1 MVRGMVHGILARK
14 CKENKD
20 MEDKIK
26 ALTEKLKVLE
36 TEEAEITKHL
46 AELKANKAEKVTTE
60 LDGGIK
66 LRQSKIRTFVS
77 AKTARNIAETTSA
90 FKNHI
95 AKIIE
100 DTAKEGMTQL
110 SYFVG
115 DICDVQ
121 VNRAINELNE
131 LDYEV
136 VFNDKDREL
145 IIKW

>member
-1 MVRGMVHGILARK
+1 MVHSILARK
-14 CKENKD
+14 RKENKD

-26 ALTEKLKVLE
+26 ALTEELRAPEVEEGE
-36 TEEAEITKHL
+36 TDKRL
-46 AELKANKAEKVTTE
+46 AELKANNAEKVTTE
-60 LDGGIK
+60 LDGGVK
-66 LRQSKIRTFVS
+66 LRQSKIRMFVS
-77 AKTARNIAETTSA
+77 AKTARKIAETTST

-110 SYFVG
+110 IYFVG

-121 VNRAINELNE
+121 VNMVISELSE
-131 LDYEV
+131 LGYDV
-136 VFNDKDREL
+136 VLNDKDQEL

>member
-1 MVRGMVHGILARK
+1 MVHSILARK

-26 ALTEKLKVLE
+26 ALTEKLKALE

-46 AELKANKAEKVTTE
+46 AELKANNVEKTAVE

-77 AKTARNIAETTSA
+77 AKTARHIAETTSA

-110 SYFVG
+110 IYFVG
-115 DICDVQ
+115 DICDAQ
-121 VNRAINELNE
+121 VNMVISELSE
-131 LDYEV
+131 LSYDV
-136 VFNDKDREL
+136 VLNDKDQEL

>member
-1 MVRGMVHGILARK
+1 
-14 CKENKD
+14 

-26 ALTEKLKVLE
+26 ALTEDLRASE

-46 AELKANKAEKVTTE
+46 TELKANNVEKTAVE

-66 LRQSKIRTFVS
+66 LRQSKIRTFVA
-77 AKTARNIAETTSA
+77 AKIARKIAETTSA

-95 AKIIE
+95 AKIIDE
-100 DTAKEGMTQL
+100 TAKEGMTQL
-110 SYFVG
+110 IYFVG

-121 VNRAINELNE
+121 VNRVLSELNA
-131 LDYEV
+131 LGYEV
-136 VFNDKDREL
+136 VLNDKTQEL

>member
-1 MVRGMVHGILARK
+1 MVHSILARK
-14 CKENKD
+14 RKENKD

-26 ALTEKLKVLE
+26 AMTEELRTVEVEEGETEKR
-36 TEEAEITKHL
+36 L
-46 AELKANKAEKVTTE
+46 AELKANNAEKVMAE

-77 AKTARNIAETTSA
+77 AKTARHIAETTSA

-100 DTAKEGMTQL
+100 ETAKEGMTQL
-110 SYFVG
+110 IYFVG

-121 VNRAINELNE
+121 VNRVVNELNE
-131 LDYEV
+131 LGYEI
-136 VFNDKDREL
+136 VFNAKTQEL
-145 IIKW
+145 TIKW

>member
-1 MVRGMVHGILARK
+1 MAHSILARK
-14 CKENKD
+14 RKENKD

-26 ALTEKLKVLE
+26 ALTEKLRASEVEEGE
-36 TEEAEITKHL
+36 TEKRL
-46 AELKANKAEKVTTE
+46 AELKANNAEKVMAE

-77 AKTARNIAETTSA
+77 AKIARNIAETTSA

-100 DTAKEGMTQL
+100 ETAKEGMTQL

-121 VNRAINELNE
+121 VNRVVNELNE
-131 LDYEV
+131 LGYEI
-136 VFNDKDREL
+136 VFNTKTQEL
-145 IIKW
+145 VIKW

>member
-1 MVRGMVHGILARK
+1 MVHSILARK
-14 CKENKD
+14 RKENKD

-26 ALTEKLKVLE
+26 AM
-36 TEEAEITKHL
+36 TEELRAAEVEEGEIEKRL
-46 AELKANKAEKVTTE
+46 AELKANNAEKVMTE

-77 AKTARNIAETTSA
+77 AKTTRHIAETTSA

-100 DTAKEGMTQL
+100 ETAKEGMMQL

-121 VNRAINELNE
+121 VNRVVNELNE
-131 LDYEV
+131 LGYEI
-136 VFNDKDREL
+136 VFNAKTKEL
-145 IIKW
+145 TIKW

>member
-1 MVRGMVHGILARK
+1 MVHSILARK
-14 CKENKD
+14 REENKD

-26 ALTEKLKVLE
+26 AMTEELRASEVEEGETEKR
-36 TEEAEITKHL
+36 L
-46 AELKANKAEKVTTE
+46 AELKANNAEKAAVE
-60 LDGGIK
+60 FDGGIK

-77 AKTARNIAETTSA
+77 AKIARNIAETTSA

-100 DTAKEGMTQL
+100 ETAKEGMTQL

-121 VNRAINELNE
+121 VNRVVNELNE
-131 LDYEV
+131 LGYEV
-136 VFNDKDREL
+136 VLNDKTQEL
-145 IIKW
+145 TIKW

>member
-1 MVRGMVHGILARK
+1 MVHSILARK
-14 CKENKD
+14 CEETKD

-26 ALTEKLKVLE
+26 ALTEKLKALE

-46 AELKANKAEKVTTE
+46 AELKANNVEKTAVE

-77 AKTARNIAETTSA
+77 AKTARHIAETTSA

-110 SYFVG
+110 IYFVG
-115 DICDVQ
+115 DICDAQ
-121 VNRAINELNE
+121 VNMVISELSE
-131 LDYEV
+131 LSYDV
-136 VFNDKDREL
+136 VLNDKDQEL

>member
-1 MVRGMVHGILARK
+1 
-14 CKENKD
+14 

-26 ALTEKLKVLE
+26 ALTEKLKALE

-46 AELKANKAEKVTTE
+46 AEIKANNVEKTAVE

-77 AKTARNIAETTSA
+77 AKTARHIAETTSA

-110 SYFVG
+110 IYFVG
-115 DICDVQ
+115 DICDAQ
-121 VNRAINELNE
+121 VNMVISELSE
-131 LDYEV
+131 LSYDV
-136 VFNDKDREL
+136 VLNDKDQEL

>member
-1 MVRGMVHGILARK
+1 MVHSILARK
-14 CKENKD
+14 RKENKD
-20 MEDKIK
+20 MEDKIN
-26 ALTEKLKVLE
+26 ALIEELRTSEVEEGETEKR
-36 TEEAEITKHL
+36 L
-46 AELKANKAEKVTTE
+46 AELKANNAEKVMAE

-77 AKTARNIAETTSA
+77 AKTARHIAETTSA

-110 SYFVG
+110 IYFVG

-121 VNRAINELNE
+121 INMVISELSE
-131 LDYEV
+131 LGYDV
-136 VFNDKDREL
+136 VLNDKDQEL

>member
-1 MVRGMVHGILARK
+1 MVHSILARK

-26 ALTEKLKVLE
+26 ALTEELRASEIEEGK
-36 TEEAEITKHL
+36 TEKRL
-46 AELKANKAEKVTTE
+46 AELKANNAEKVTTE
-60 LDGGIK
+60 LDGGVK
-66 LRQSKIRTFVS
+66 LRQSKIRMFVS
-77 AKTARNIAETTSA
+77 AKTARKIAETTST

-110 SYFVG
+110 IYFVD
-115 DICDVQ
+115 DICNAQ
-121 VNRAINELNE
+121 VNRVISELSE
-131 LDYEV
+131 LGYEV
-136 VFNDKDREL
+136 VFNDVTKEL

>member
-1 MVRGMVHGILARK
+1 
-14 CKENKD
+14 

-26 ALTEKLKVLE
+26 AM
-36 TEEAEITKHL
+36 TEELRTAEVEEGEIEKRL
-46 AELKANKAEKVTTE
+46 AELKANNAEKVMAE

-77 AKTARNIAETTSA
+77 AKTARHIAETTSA

-100 DTAKEGMTQL
+100 ETAKEGMTQL
-110 SYFVG
+110 IYFVG

-121 VNRAINELNE
+121 VNRVVNELNE
-131 LDYEV
+131 LGYEI
-136 VFNDKDREL
+136 VFNAKTQEL
-145 IIKW
+145 TIKW

>member
-1 MVRGMVHGILARK
+1 MVHNILARK

-26 ALTEKLKVLE
+26 ALTEELSASEVEEGE
-36 TEEAEITKHL
+36 TEKRL
-46 AELKANKAEKVTTE
+46 AELKVNNAEKVTIK

-66 LRQSKIRTFVS
+66 LRQSKIRTFVP

-100 DTAKEGMTQL
+100 ETAKEGMTQL
-110 SYFVG
+110 IYFVG
-115 DICDVQ
+115 DICDIQ
-121 VNRAINELNE
+121 VNRVINELNE
-131 LDYEV
+131 LGYEV
-136 VFNDKDREL
+136 VLDDKTKEL

>member
-1 MVRGMVHGILARK
+1 
-14 CKENKD
+14 

-26 ALTEKLKVLE
+26 ALTEELRVSEVEEGE
-36 TEEAEITKHL
+36 TEKRL
-46 AELKANKAEKVTTE
+46 VELKANNAEKVMTE

-77 AKTARNIAETTSA
+77 AKTARNIAETTSS

-100 DTAKEGMTQL
+100 ETAKEGMTQL

-115 DICDVQ
+115 DICDIQ
-121 VNRAINELNE
+121 VNRVINELNE

-136 VFNDKDREL
+136 VLDDKTKEL

>member
-1 MVRGMVHGILARK
+1 MVHSILARK
-14 CKENKD
+14 REETND

-66 LRQSKIRTFVS
+66 LRHSKIRTFVS

-115 DICDVQ
+115 DICDIQ

-136 VFNDKDREL
+136 VLNDKDQEL

>member
-1 MVRGMVHGILARK
+1 
-14 CKENKD
+14 

-26 ALTEKLKVLE
+26 ALTEELRASEIEEGE
-36 TEEAEITKHL
+36 TEKRL
-46 AELKANKAEKVTTE
+46 AELKANNAEKVTTE
-60 LDGGIK
+60 LDGGVK
-66 LRQSKIRTFVS
+66 LRQSKIRMFVS
-77 AKTARNIAETTSA
+77 AKTARKIAETTSA

-110 SYFVG
+110 IYFVG
-115 DICDVQ
+115 DICSVQ
-121 VNRAINELNE
+121 VNRVISELSE

-136 VFNDKDREL
+136 VLNDVTQEL

>member
-1 MVRGMVHGILARK
+1 MVHDILARK

>member
-1 MVRGMVHGILARK
+1 MAHSILARK
-14 CKENKD
+14 RKENKD

-26 ALTEKLKVLE
+26 ALTEKLRASEVEEGE
-36 TEEAEITKHL
+36 TEKRL
-46 AELKANKAEKVTTE
+46 AELKANNVDKVMAE

-100 DTAKEGMTQL
+100 ETAKEGMTQL
-110 SYFVG
+110 IYFVG
-115 DICDVQ
+115 DICDIQ
-121 VNRAINELNE
+121 VNRVVNELNE
-131 LDYEV
+131 LGYEI
-136 VFNDKDREL
+136 VFNAKTQEL
-145 IIKW
+145 TIKW

>member
-1 MVRGMVHGILARK
+1 MAHSILARK
-14 CKENKD
+14 RKENKD
-20 MEDKIK
+20 MEDKINTLIEELR
-26 ALTEKLKVLE
+26 ASEVEEGETEKR
-36 TEEAEITKHL
+36 L
-46 AELKANKAEKVTTE
+46 AKLKANNAEKVMTK

-77 AKTARNIAETTSA
+77 AKIARNIAETTSS

-100 DTAKEGMTQL
+100 ETAKEGMTQL

-115 DICDVQ
+115 DICDIQ
-121 VNRAINELNE
+121 VNRVINELNE

-136 VFNDKDREL
+136 VLNDKTQEL
-145 IIKW
+145 TIKW

>member
-1 MVRGMVHGILARK
+1 MVHSILARK

-26 ALTEKLKVLE
+26 ALTEELRAAEVEEGE
-36 TEEAEITKHL
+36 TEKRL
-46 AELKANKAEKVTTE
+46 AELKANKAEKAAAE
-60 LDGGIK
+60 FDGGIK

-77 AKTARNIAETTSA
+77 AKINRNIAETPSA

-100 DTAKEGMTQL
+100 ETAKEGMTQL

-115 DICDVQ
+115 DICDIQ
-121 VNRAINELNE
+121 VNRVVNELNE
-131 LDYEV
+131 LGYEV
-136 VFNDKDREL
+136 VLNDKTQEL
-145 IIKW
+145 VIKW

>member
-1 MVRGMVHGILARK
+1 MVHSILARK
-14 CKENKD
+14 RKETKD

-26 ALTEKLKVLE
+26 AMTEELRASEVEEGETEKR
-36 TEEAEITKHL
+36 L
-46 AELKANKAEKVTTE
+46 AELKANNAEKVVAE

-100 DTAKEGMTQL
+100 ETAKEGMTQL

-115 DICDVQ
+115 DICDIQ
-121 VNRAINELNE
+121 VNRVINELNE
-131 LDYEV
+131 LGYEV
-136 VFNDKDREL
+136 VLNDKTQEL
-145 IIKW
+145 TIKW

>member
-1 MVRGMVHGILARK
+1 MAHSILARK

-26 ALTEKLKVLE
+26 ALTEKLRASEVEEGE
-36 TEEAEITKHL
+36 TEKRL
-46 AELKANKAEKVTTE
+46 AELKANNVDKVMAE

-77 AKTARNIAETTSA
+77 AKIARNIAETTSA

-100 DTAKEGMTQL
+100 ETAKEGMTQL
-110 SYFVG
+110 IYFVG
-115 DICDVQ
+115 DICDIQ
-121 VNRAINELNE
+121 VNRVINELNE
-131 LDYEV
+131 LGYEV
-136 VFNDKDREL
+136 VLNNKTQEL
-145 IIKW
+145 TLKW

>member
-1 MVRGMVHGILARK
+1 
-14 CKENKD
+14 

-26 ALTEKLKVLE
+26 ALTEKLKALE

-46 AELKANKAEKVTTE
+46 AELKANNVEKTAVE

-77 AKTARNIAETTSA
+77 AKTARHIAETTSA

-110 SYFVG
+110 IYFVG
-115 DICDVQ
+115 DICDAQ
-121 VNRAINELNE
+121 VNMVISELSE
-131 LDYEV
+131 LSYDV
-136 VFNDKDREL
+136 VLNDKDQEL